1 VDVGRDDAENEAGVG
16 EKVIRF
22 QAEVYK
28 VQTLTDHGVRVTL
41 DLPEDA
47 IPQMAMLAECQREGI
62 PLVFEASAYDPENR
76 EKAGDDRKRTR
87 R

>member
-1 VDVGRDDAENEAGVG
+1 MADNVITFEA
-16 EKVIRF
+16 
-22 QAEVYK
+22 AVYK

-62 PLVFEASAYDPENR
+62 PLRFEA
-76 EKAGDDRKRTR
+76 KAQITGKVVDDKRRKR
-87 R
+87 